1 MTVTFTTLC
10 IHRTESHS
18 PSQTYL
24 QSPQAHGTS
33 CSSLTCDSCTVP
45 TAASSENKPFWLM
58 ASLRKL
64 PLWNQGPQQQI
75 SYATS
80 TSEQPVIL
88 PSLES
93 ENGVWYFRGTEEV
106 LLASRVTDNAVLGP
120 AGYRDAWVHAQQVP
134 LQQQPSQA
142 SVSTYQTKMCSY
154 ASKTL

>member
-1 MTVTFTTLC
+1 
-10 IHRTESHS
+10 
-18 PSQTYL
+18 
-24 QSPQAHGTS
+24 
-33 CSSLTCDSCTVP
+33 
-45 TAASSENKPFWLM
+45 M

-120 AGYRDAWVHAQQVP
+120 AGYRDA
-134 LQQQPSQA
+134 
-142 SVSTYQTKMCSY
+142 
-154 ASKTL
+154 